1 MRGPMDAKAA
11 AANESVRD
19 ALLRIEDKLYESGV
33 LVTATDDSEAEVTL
47 AFEEVALGKSKV
59 FAMVVRVA
67 TGRTA
72 RTSRSRW
79 QTLRGYVLERYGML
93 QADFPED
100 VREALLD
107 CSGPLVFVNGAMT
120 R

>member
-1 MRGPMDAKAA
+1 MDAKAA
-11 AANESVRD
+11 AADESVRD

-33 LVTATDDSEAEVTL
+33 LVTATGDSEAEVTL
-47 AFEEVALGKSKV
+47 AFEEVAVGKRKV
-59 FAMVVRVA
+59 FAMVVRVV

-72 RTSRSRW
+72 RTPRSRW
-79 QTLRGYVLERYGML
+79 QTLWEYVLERYAML

-107 CSGPLVFVNGAMT
+107 CAGPLVFVNGVMT

>member
-1 MRGPMDAKAA
+1 MDAKAA
-11 AANESVRD
+11 AADESVRD

-33 LVTATDDSEAEVTL
+33 LVTATGDSEAEVTL
-47 AFEEVALGKSKV
+47 AFEEVAVGKRKV
-59 FAMVVRVA
+59 FAMVVRVVA
-67 TGRTA
+67 GRTA
-72 RTSRSRW
+72 RTPRSRW
-79 QTLRGYVLERYGML
+79 QALRGYVLERYAML

-107 CSGPLVFVNGAMT
+107 CPGPLVFVNGAMA

>member
-1 MRGPMDAKAA
+1 MDAKAA
-11 AANESVRD
+11 AANGSVRE

-33 LVTATDDSEAEVTL
+33 LVTATGDSEAEVTL
-47 AFEEVALGKSKV
+47 AFEEVAVGEGTV
-59 FAMVVRVA
+59 FAMVVRIV

-72 RTSRSRW
+72 RTSRSGW
-79 QTLRGYVLERYGML
+79 QKLREYVLERYAML

-107 CSGPLVFVNGAMT
+107 CPGPLVCVNGAMT

>member
-1 MRGPMDAKAA
+1 MSMNPKEAA
-11 AANESVRD
+11 ADESVRE

-33 LVTATDDSEAEVTL
+33 LVTATGDSEADVTL
-47 AFEEVALGKSKV
+47 AFEGVAVDKAEV
-59 FAMVVRVA
+59 FALVVRVVTDRA
-67 TGRTA
+67 A
-72 RTSRSRW
+72 RTSRQRW
-79 QTLRGYVLERYGML
+79 QAFREHVVERYAML

-107 CSGPLVFVNGAMT
+107 CRGPLVFVNGTMT

>member
-1 MRGPMDAKAA
+1 MDAKAA
-11 AANESVRD
+11 AANGSVRE

-33 LVTATDDSEAEVTL
+33 LVTATGDSEAEVTL
-47 AFEEVALGKSKV
+47 AFEEVAVGKRKV
-59 FAMVVRVA
+59 FAMVVRVV

-79 QTLRGYVLERYGML
+79 QMLREYVLERYAML

-107 CSGPLVFVNGAMT
+107 CPGPLVFVNGAMT
-120 R
+120 GR